1 MSSNRGIEKQDVVQ
15 ILLSHKKEWNSVIC
29 RDADGPRDC
38 RTEWSKSERETQ
50 ILDIKAYMW
59 NLEKWYRWSY
69 LQSRNGDTD
78 VENKCMDIKGGK
90 GGRMTWETG
99 LDVYTLV
106 ILCVKQIINEN
117 LQYSTGNSTQCSVV
131 TKMRRKSKKEGI
143 DTCIHRT
150 DSPCCTAETN
160 KIS

>member
-1 MSSNRGIEKQDVVQ
+1 
-15 ILLSHKKEWNSVIC
+15 
-29 RDADGPRDC
+29 
-38 RTEWSKSERETQ
+38 
-50 ILDIKAYMW
+50 
-59 NLEKWYRWSY
+59 
-69 LQSRNGDTD
+69 
-78 VENKCMDIKGGK
+78 MDIKGGK